1 MNDQIRIIFYGLICS
16 RTINSISFY
25 VLALKAKLKE
35 FSLTLT
41 QNGPLAPS
49 FLTVCVDKSAAQQYG
64 LPDDAMSLVIHAYGD
79 ATEDTCENFGPH
91 FNPYGVIIFYFLFL
105 FYLAKKEKNNHRNH
119 NSFMNCL
126 LN

>member
-1 MNDQIRIIFYGLICS
+1 M
-16 RTINSISFY
+16 
-25 VLALKAKLKE
+25 KAKLKE

-91 FNPYGVIIFYFLFL
+91 FNPYGVIIFHFRVL
-105 FYLAKKEKNNHRNH
+105 FYWAKNTTVRNH
-119 NSFMNCL
+119 NSF
-126 LN
+126 LNSFQH